1 MTRNIFAVLF
11 VAILGFSSLAV
22 SESKSG
28 KININT
34 GCAKV
39 LDKELKYVGETITKR
54 IVEYRKKHG
63 NFTNI
68 EELSNVRGIGK
79 KVVEANIK
87 NVVVQ
92 CA

>member
-1 MTRNIFAVLF
+1 MIKHFVTALLVLMLSISSMAFAEV
-11 VAILGFSSLAV
+11 
-22 SESKSG
+22 KSA

-34 GCAKV
+34 ASAKT
-39 LDKELKYVGETITKR
+39 LDKELKYVGETIAKR

-63 NFTNI
+63 NFTSI

-79 KVVEANIK
+79 KVVEANKK

-92 CA
+92 